1 MALPQKSSQKIL
13 IVDDDLDTLKL
24 VGTTLEKQGFLIIA
38 AKDGVEALEKV
49 AQHSPDLILLDIMM
63 PRMDGYEVTRRLR
76 ANPST
81 ENIPIILFTAKAQVD
96 DKVTGL
102 EAGANEYLTKPTHPA
117 ELVARVRA
125 LLKRP
130 TSMLSPLPPE
140 PGSSSQGVM
149 VGVLGSKGGQGVSTM
164 AINLAA
170 AFLVEHKDETVVLAE
185 LRPGRSDATVLLGYK
200 DPQGL
205 NDLLKRNP
213 QEIHRALVEKSLVV
227 HKSGLRLL
235 LSSNNPSD
243 VNLLSATGQMASVVR
258 EINMIANYAVLDL
271 GVGLQS
277 SIVRA
282 LEQCTKVIVVVEP
295 DPRTMQPSRGL
306 LTELNTLGIG
316 RDKLLVVTVLRVRTE
331 QAMSIAEIQKA
342 LNVEIDAV
350 FTPAPELA
358 YLAARQHQPMLMT
371 EPDSFTAQ
379 QTLKLA
385 NMATQAADE

>member
-24 VGTTLEKQGFLIIA
+24 VGTTLEKQGFLIVA

-49 AQHSPDLILLDIMM
+49 AQHSPDLILLDLMM

-76 ANPST
+76 NDPATSA
-81 ENIPIILFTAKAQVD
+81 IPIILFTAKAQVD
-96 DKVTGL
+96 DKVMGL
-102 EAGANEYLTKPTHPA
+102 EAGADEYLTKPTHPA

-130 TSMLSPLPPE
+130 TSMLPPLPSE
-140 PGSSSQGVM
+140 PTPSSQGVM

-164 AINLAA
+164 ATNLAA
-170 AFLVEHKDETVVLAE
+170 AFLIENRDETVVLAE
-185 LRPGRSDATVLLGYK
+185 LRPGHGDVTVLLGYK

-213 QEIHRALVEKSLVV
+213 QEIHRALVEKALVS

-235 LSSNNPSD
+235 LGSNNPSD
-243 VNLLSATGQMASVVR
+243 VNLFSAAGQMASITR
-258 EINMIANYAVLDL
+258 EINLIAKYAVLDL
-271 GVGLQS
+271 GVGLHNAT
-277 SIVRA
+277 VRA
-282 LEQCTKVIVVVEP
+282 LEQCTKVVVVIEP
-295 DPRTMQPSRGL
+295 DPRTMQQSKAL
-306 LTELNTLGIG
+306 LEELNKTGIG

-342 LNVEIDAV
+342 LNTEIDAV

-358 YLAARQHQPMLMT
+358 YLAARQQQPMLMT
-371 EPDSFTAQ
+371 EPDSFTSQ

-385 NMATQAADE
+385 NMIAQPE